1 MKKLLFL
8 LCFLFLLAGCTPKP
22 HYKVVQQIHIAAPT
36 GEYRYDAP
44 DKVAKYLYYLR
55 SLKTWGPAELDALR
69 GDEIWITLH
78 YSDGSSRTYRQLG
91 NQCLAIGNGGW
102 KKIRSDNGNK
112 LRLLLE
118 AVPPDE
124 KL

>member
-8 LCFLFLLAGCTPKP
+8 LIPLFMLTGCAPKP
-22 HYKVVQQIHIAAPT
+22 HYKVVEQIHITSPM

-44 DKVAKYLYYLR
+44 DKVQKYLYYLR
-55 SLKTWGPAELDALR
+55 SLKTWGPAELDTLQGKQYR
-69 GDEIWITLH
+69 ITLN
-78 YSDGSSRTYRQLG
+78 YSDGSSRIYRQWG
-91 NQCLAIGNGGW
+91 NQCLAIGSGGW

-112 LRLLLE
+112 LPLLLE

>member
-8 LCFLFLLAGCTPKP
+8 LIPLFMLTGCAPKP
-22 HYKVVQQIHIAAPT
+22 HYKVVEQIHITSPL
-36 GEYRYDAP
+36 GEYRYDTP
-44 DKVAKYLYYLR
+44 DKVQKYLYYLR
-55 SLKTWGPAELDALR
+55 SLKTWGPAELDTLQGKQYR
-69 GDEIWITLH
+69 ITLH
-78 YSDGSSRTYRQLG
+78 YSDGSSRIYRQWG
-91 NQCLAIGNGGW
+91 NQCLAIGSGGW

-112 LRLLLE
+112 LPLLLE